1 MKWLKSLIFLTLL
14 VSCFSQAQNRS
25 STILLGSTQS
35 ISNSD
40 FCKKYKCKAVYDKQ
54 LGVLTHYLLTL
65 DTKFSAET
73 TFSPRYDQKKQ
84 LVYSEFGLREDFR
97 SNRFASYDESEMLAD
112 FIRYATGI
120 KLNLEKNVLNRNFA
134 PDILTCFAESRAF
147 PEENFERLTRA
158 MIKGQVLLQIEKK
171 KVAYRAVCS
180 SRFNGSS
187 SEMYRPSFWIE
198 IPSKN

>member
-1 MKWLKSLIFLTLL
+1 MRWLKLLIAVILL

-35 ISNSD
+35 VINSD

-54 LGVLTHYLLTL
+54 LDVLTHYLLTL
-65 DTKFSAET
+65 NTKFSTET
-73 TFSPRYDQKKQ
+73 IFSPRYDKKKQ
-84 LVYSEFGLREDFR
+84 LIYAEFNLREDFR
-97 SNRFASYDESEMLAD
+97 SNRFASYDESEMIAD
-112 FIRYATGI
+112 FIRYAIGI
-120 KLNLEKNVLNRNFA
+120 KLNLEKNAFNRNFA

-147 PEENFERLTRA
+147 PEENFERLTRV
-158 MIKGQVLLQIEKK
+158 MMKGQVLLQIEKK

-180 SRFNGSS
+180 SRFNGSN

-198 IPSKN
+198 IPSKI